1 MTPYKPQISKTNR
14 PDYLLSEGDVLRQIK
29 KLQYR
34 AQILPLII
42 IAFSFWM
49 TITFGH
55 IAWLRIVF
63 MILTLAGLIG
73 FFITALQFRYRNRIP
88 MPEPDSVYCPN
99 SGKVQNLQ
107 VLGNKTI
114 FEIVK
119 HRFDPVEIR
128 CPADNCILEAGELI
142 LPHEDIR
149 ISFSA
154 DRIIRIENARMK
166 AGEVI
171 FLMLG
176 KGRCR
181 IEMPKNLPLLLKNGA
196 SCDSGSSRIYTR
208 QSLSQG

>member
-1 MTPYKPQISKTNR
+1 M

-29 KLQYR
+29 ALQFR

-42 IAFSFWM
+42 ITVSFWM

-63 MILTLAGLIG
+63 MFVTGLGLAL
-73 FFITALQFRYRNRIP
+73 FFYVAAKHRYRNRIP
-88 MPEPDSVYCPN
+88 LPQPDSVYVPI
-99 SGKVQNLQ
+99 SGKVKSITDH
-107 VLGNKTI
+107 GTKTI
-114 FEIVK
+114 IEIAK
-119 HRFDPVEIR
+119 HSFDPVEIR
-128 CPADNCILEAGELI
+128 CPADDCILEAGELI
-142 LPHEDIR
+142 LPQDDIR

-154 DRIIRIENARMK
+154 ERMLRIENARMK